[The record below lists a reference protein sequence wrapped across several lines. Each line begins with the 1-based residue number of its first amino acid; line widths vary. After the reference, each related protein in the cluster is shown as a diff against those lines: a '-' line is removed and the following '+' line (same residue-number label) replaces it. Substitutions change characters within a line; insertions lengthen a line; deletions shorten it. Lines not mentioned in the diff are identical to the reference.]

1 MEEEVAP
8 GVVVS
13 AIVVSYNS
21 KEALGR
27 SLESLKSS
35 SIGEA
40 MEILVV
46 DCGSRDSS
54 SEIDHE
60 VSGITVLRLPRHF
73 GLTKARNIGARTAQG
88 RYLLFL
94 DPDIEVLPE
103 TVALLAAKLDA
114 DAGAVIAC
122 PLLVDREGRPVSH
135 VGELPSLEE
144 LYRAWRRGDCW
155 SRTLPATAPVKPEAL
170 EAEELVTGA
179 ADPRAML
186 VRAQFLRGMN
196 YFDEKYGQFGSNL
209 QLFAQIRTAAKRIVV
224 LAGARAVSHEGE
236 GLWKPSDTAARADLC
251 ADYAAGLI
259 RYARYWGLGASL
271 RMRAKILAAALLKAA
286 AALLTF
292 GDAGFRAAV
301 LTRVLGGARIDGS
314 QTGL

>member
-1 MEEEVAP
+1 MEEELAP
-8 GVVVS
+8 GVAVS

-21 KEALGR
+21 KEALAR
-27 SLESLKSS
+27 SLAALKASSL
-35 SIGEA
+35 GEA

-54 SEIDHE
+54 GQIDQE
-60 VSGITVLRLPRHF
+60 VSGVTVLRLPRHF

-88 RYLLFL
+88 RFLLFL

-103 TVALLAAKLDA
+103 TVALLAARLDA
-114 DAGAVIAC
+114 DPSVVIAC
-122 PLLVDREGRPVSH
+122 PLLMDRDGRPVSH
-135 VGELPSLEE
+135 IGDLPSLER
-144 LYRAWRRGDCW
+144 LYQAWRQGGCW
-155 SRTLPATAPVKPEAL
+155 SPTLPGTVPVKSEAL
-170 EAEELVTGA
+170 EAEEISTAA

-209 QLFAQIRTAAKRIVV
+209 QLFAQIRTAAKRIVI
-224 LAGARAVSHEGE
+224 LTAARAISAEGE
-236 GLWKPSDTAARADLC
+236 GLWKPADTRAKAELC

-259 RYARYWGLGASL
+259 RFARYFGMRAAL
-271 RMRAKILAAALLKAA
+271 RMRARILAGALLAAA
-286 AALLTF
+286 AALIRF
-292 GDAGFRAAV
+292 GDFGFRAAV
-301 LTRVLGGARIDGS
+301 LARLLSGAKIDGS